1 MRWGKNMNL
10 KDRWKKQQAE
20 ELSRLLEWAGSRTT
34 LATFLGVAPQV
45 VSGWAARG
53 RISSAGAEK
62 VEQLTG
68 GEFKKCELRPD
79 INNWRYGK

>member
-1 MRWGKNMNL
+1 MSL
-10 KDRWKKQQAE
+10 KDRWKKQQAD
-20 ELSRLLEWAGSRTT
+20 ELSRLLEWAGSPGT

-45 VSGWAARG
+45 VGGWAARG

-62 VEQLTG
+62 VERLTR
-68 GEFKKCELRPD
+68 GEFKKRELRPD